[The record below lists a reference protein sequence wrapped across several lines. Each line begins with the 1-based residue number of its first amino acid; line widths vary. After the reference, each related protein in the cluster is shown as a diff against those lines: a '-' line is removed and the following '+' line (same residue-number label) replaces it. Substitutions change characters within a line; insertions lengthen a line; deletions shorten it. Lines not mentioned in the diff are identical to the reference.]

1 VPFPGAADDHQTR
14 NARALEQ
21 HGAAKMIPESE
32 WRPGRL
38 GRELRHFMEHPE
50 EISRMEAA
58 ARRLAKPEATA
69 RIADLIEQLAAG
81 AHSRQ

>member
-1 VPFPGAADDHQTR
+1 
-14 NARALEQ
+14 
-21 HGAAKMIPESE
+21 
-32 WRPGRL
+32 
-38 GRELRHFMEHPE
+38 MEHPE

-58 ARRLAKPEATA
+58 ARRLAKPEAAA